1 MSILKDNSYH
11 ILGLDTSAN
20 QKEVSKRSK
29 EIVTRLKIDDV
40 PTYDLDL
47 DIFEGFRT
55 ESSVKRAV
63 DKLMSPK
70 NQIKEY
76 FFWFQVAD
84 DVDGQAVGLFRKGEY
99 DEAVRIWEHHSS
111 DDTVKSLLYKKN
123 LAILYS
129 LLLYKDKK
137 SQYLAKSVKV
147 WKEFIESDKFWNAFS
162 KVYKLHDELGA
173 DTSVITDFRK
183 QAVDLVSDI
192 YAELG
197 ANHKDKDFVSSF
209 SNVFGMK
216 GKKME
221 TDVVDPIYKN
231 INDAVEELDKL
242 QVSADGAVDQ
252 QEANTIKKA
261 IRTIQEELNK
271 LLDLGLYDDSRTKL
285 LRDRAAA
292 VLRKISIDLN
302 NNLNETGMALGLI
315 KIADKISGTDA
326 FKSRIKQD
334 LKTTQQ
340 NQDIKDRD
348 EKHKKIVDPIVS
360 DVQSGNSD
368 RALQTINGHLY
379 NPDTPEDLKKA
390 LQEIKTVIEER
401 TVKYGKPVGRAP
413 GLYTLNGIGTMLYGD
428 TVYFTVIFIPIF
440 AIGRY
445 TVEAAPGGGHY
456 FRGKLGLHPWQKIYN
471 WAVPGAILL
480 WIILANS

>member
-47 DIFEGFRT
+47 DIFDGFRT
-55 ESSVKRAV
+55 EESVKKAI
-63 DKLMSPK
+63 DKLTAPK

-84 DVDGQAVGLFRKGEY
+84 DVDEQAVGLFRKGEY
-99 DEAVRIWEHHSS
+99 DEAVRVWEHYSS
-111 DDTVKSLLYKKN
+111 DDTAKSLLYKKN

-129 LLLYKDKK
+129 LLLYKNKK
-137 SQYLAKSVKV
+137 SEYLTKAVKA
-147 WKEFIESDKFWNAFS
+147 WRELIDSEKFWNAFS

-173 DTSVITDFRK
+173 DQSVITDFRK
-183 QAVDLVSDI
+183 HVADFVSDI
-192 YAELG
+192 FADLSSF
-197 ANHKDKDFVSSF
+197 HKDQDFVSSF
-209 SNVFGMK
+209 SNVFGLK

-221 TDVVDPIYKN
+221 TDVVDPIYKK
-231 INDAVEELDKL
+231 INDAVEGLDKL
-242 QVSADGAVDQ
+242 QVSADGAIDQ
-252 QEANTIKKA
+252 EEANTIKAA
-261 IRTIQEELNK
+261 IRVIQEELNK

-326 FKSRIKQD
+326 FKSRIQQD

-340 NQDIKDRD
+340 NHDIKDRD
-348 EKHKKIVDPIVS
+348 EKHKKIVDPIVA
-360 DVQSGNSD
+360 DVQSGHSD
-368 RALQTINGHLY
+368 RALQTINTYLY
-379 NPDTPEDLKKA
+379 NPETPEELKKA

-401 TVKYGKPVGRAP
+401 TVKYGKPVGSPPALFTIW
-413 GLYTLNGIGTMLYGD
+413 GFGTMLYGD
-428 TVYFTVIFIPIF
+428 TLYLTGFFIPV
-440 AIGRY
+440 AALARY

-456 FRGKLGLHPWQKIYN
+456 FRGKLQLKQWQVIYN
-471 WAVPGAILL
+471 IVVPILIVF
-480 WIILANS
+480 WVIANG

>member
-1 MSILKDNSYH
+1 MSILKENSYH

-29 EIVTRLKIDDV
+29 EIVTRLKIDDT
-40 PTYDLDL
+40 PSYDLDL

-55 ESSVKRAV
+55 EHFVKKAV
-63 DKLMSPK
+63 DKLTSPK

-84 DVDGQAVGLFRKGEY
+84 DVDEQAVGLFRRGEY
-99 DEAVRIWEHHSS
+99 DEAARVWEHHSS
-111 DDTVKSLLYKKN
+111 DDTARSLLYKKN

-137 SQYLAKSVKV
+137 TQYLAKSVKI
-147 WKEFIESDKFWNAFS
+147 WKELIESDKFWNAFS

-173 DTSVITDFRK
+173 DPSVVTDFRK
-183 QAVDLVSDI
+183 HVADFVSDI

-197 ANHKDKDFVSSF
+197 TYHNDKDFVSNF

-221 TDVVDPIYKN
+221 TDVVDPIYKK
-231 INDAVEELDKL
+231 INDVIEDLDKL
-242 QVSADGAVDQ
+242 KISDDGIVDQ
-252 QEANTIKKA
+252 DEANTIKSA
-261 IRTIQEELNK
+261 IRAIQEELNK

-315 KIADKISGTDA
+315 KIADKISGTEA
-326 FKSRIKQD
+326 FKSRIQQD

-340 NQDIKDRD
+340 NHDVKDRD
-348 EKHKKIVDPIVS
+348 EKHKNIVDPIVA
-360 DVQSGNSD
+360 DVTSGKSD
-368 RALQTINGHLY
+368 RALQTINGYLY
-379 NPDTPEDLKKA
+379 SPETPEDLKKA

-401 TVKYGKPVGRAP
+401 TVKYGKPVGNP
-413 GLYTLNGIGTMLYGD
+413 PSLITIWGFGTMLYGD
-428 TVYFTVIFIPIF
+428 TLYLTGFFIPV
-440 AIGRY
+440 AALARY
-445 TVEAAPGGGHY
+445 TVEAAPEGGHY
-456 FRGKLGLHPWQKIYN
+456 FRGKLQLKQWQVIYN
-471 WAVPGAILL
+471 VVVPILIVI
-480 WIILANS
+480 WIAANS